1 MVKFLKNLQNFLK
14 RRLRRRFGRFAPE
27 NPKTLQSKPP
37 LGPKSCNRNPPL
49 GGSETRGGHWGGP
62 TPPQPRFGGGAN
74 RPTTI
79 EMVGG
84 RTGGRRPLVGGRNR
98 KIFAAP
104 SAPRK
109 KPYIPYYS
117 LFIAFLRTN
126 FQKMGNFNLF
136 FSRRLRRRIFYT
148 ICLKLWRLLYF

>member
-1 MVKFLKNLQNFLK
+1 MI
-14 RRLRRRFGRFAPE
+14 
-27 NPKTLQSKPP
+27 
-37 LGPKSCNRNPPL
+37 
-49 GGSETRGGHWGGP
+49 SEFFRGTPRGGHWGGP

-136 FSRRLRRRIFYT
+136 FFAAPSAPHIFPYMPEVIAFIIFLIT
-148 ICLKLWRLLYF
+148 SFTTDENLCINISTGKWFIYIS